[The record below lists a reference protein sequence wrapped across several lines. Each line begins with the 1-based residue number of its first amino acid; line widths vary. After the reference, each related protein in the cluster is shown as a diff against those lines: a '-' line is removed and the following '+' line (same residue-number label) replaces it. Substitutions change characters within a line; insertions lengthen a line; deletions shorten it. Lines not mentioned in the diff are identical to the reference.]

1 MKRIT
6 LLYVTLIALA
16 LAGCDKSEVLGPT
29 LALYKTKADYF
40 EFANTWGRTNGPT
53 SFDLS
58 DSRIKVVDG
67 DTIYT
72 RRYKM
77 EKGYIL
83 GIEISSDEYF
93 TDIKFKEIVAYNE
106 EQKRIHG
113 TSTYN
118 FNIDSLLERIIDKDP
133 FTEFYSDDNRHFES
147 QLNQENINL
156 INELILSDKIDSIFI
171 KLK

>member
-1 MKRIT
+1 MKRLSFIFLILIT
-6 LLYVTLIALA
+6 FAFT
-16 LAGCDKSEVLGPT
+16 GCDKSEVLGPT

-58 DSRIKVVDG
+58 DSRINVVDG

-93 TDIKFKEIVAYNE
+93 TDLTFKEIVAYNE

-118 FNIDSLLERIIDKDP
+118 FHIDSLLERIIDKDP
-133 FTEFYSDDNRHFES
+133 FTEFYSDDSRHFES
-147 QLNQENINL
+147 QLNKENINL
-156 INELILSDKIDSIFI
+156 INELILSDKVDSIFI